1 MLVVEDDELVRN
13 GTSGLLA
20 SWGCQVDT
28 AESMAAV
35 KQKNTQQFELVICD
49 YRLPDGNGLEL
60 YDYIDE
66 HCQPKPAFI
75 LISGDTSP
83 EILQQVAAHG
93 LHLLHKPVRPAKL
106 RSLVNSLLKQGAQAV
121 AS

>member
-1 MLVVEDDELVRN
+1 M
-13 GTSGLLA
+13 
-20 SWGCQVDT
+20 
-28 AESMAAV
+28 
-35 KQKNTQQFELVICD
+35 VICD

-60 YDYIDE
+60 FDSISAQIDT
-66 HCQPKPAFI
+66 KPAFI

-93 LHLLHKPVRPAKL
+93 LHLLHKPVRLAKL
-106 RSLVNSLLKQGAQAV
+106 RSLMNALLKRGVQAA

>member
-1 MLVVEDDELVRN
+1 M
-13 GTSGLLA
+13 
-20 SWGCQVDT
+20 
-28 AESMAAV
+28 
-35 KQKNTQQFELVICD
+35 ICD

-60 YDYIDE
+60 FDCISAHIDT
-66 HCQPKPAFI
+66 KPAFI

-106 RSLVNSLLKQGAQAV
+106 RSLMNSLHKQGFQAT

>member
-1 MLVVEDDELVRN
+1 MVDDDELVRK
-13 GTSGLLA
+13 GTGGLLA
-20 SWGCQVDT
+20 SWGCQVT
-28 AESMAAV
+28 PAESLAEV
-35 KQKNTQQFELVICD
+35 KQQSGQRFDMVICD

-60 YDYIDE
+60 FDCIGEYIDT
-66 HCQPKPAFI
+66 KPAFI

-106 RSLVNSLLKQGAQAV
+106 RSLMNSLLKQRYQAA